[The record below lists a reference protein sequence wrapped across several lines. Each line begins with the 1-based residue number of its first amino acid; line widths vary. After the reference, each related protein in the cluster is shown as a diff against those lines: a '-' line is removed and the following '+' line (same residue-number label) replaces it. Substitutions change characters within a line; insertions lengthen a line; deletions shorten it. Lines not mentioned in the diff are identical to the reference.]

1 MREGNTMKNNPL
13 IPYVLIMAFGI
24 GLIFFMSFE
33 GAANKNSAEGEGE
46 TAELNGEEI
55 AQKNCISCHGGDLT
69 GAAGPS
75 IVGLDAEHIKEVAL
89 NGTESGGMPAIL
101 KNEAEAQ
108 AVAEY
113 ISGL

>member
-1 MREGNTMKNNPL
+1 MRNNPL
-13 IPYVLIMAFGI
+13 IPYVLIMTFGI

-33 GAANKNSAEGEGE
+33 GAANKNSAEGDTSGE
-46 TAELNGEEI
+46 TVELSGEEI
-55 AQKNCISCHGGDLT
+55 AQKNCISCHGGDLK
-69 GAAGPS
+69 GSMGPS
-75 IVGLDAEHIKEVAL
+75 IVGLDAEHIKDVAL

-101 KNEAEAQ
+101 KTEEEAK